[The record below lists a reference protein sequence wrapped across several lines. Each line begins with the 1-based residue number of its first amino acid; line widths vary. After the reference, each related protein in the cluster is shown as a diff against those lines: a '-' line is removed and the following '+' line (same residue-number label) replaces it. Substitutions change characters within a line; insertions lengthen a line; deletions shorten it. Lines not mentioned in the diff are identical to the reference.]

1 MTAASP
7 RVAPSGVTVDV
18 LTESP
23 LWEAEPGAEAV
34 VRQAILQAA
43 AVVGPMAPG
52 SEVAVLLCDDATIA
66 ALNAQWR
73 GREEPT
79 NVLSFPAPPASKLP
93 ASDLGASDPGASDSG
108 ASGGG
113 ISEAG
118 LHLGDIA
125 IACETV
131 VREAREQGRPVSQ
144 HLAHLAVHG
153 FLHLLGYDHQADSEA
168 ERMEGLEREI
178 LATLGISD
186 PYAPHDA

>member
-18 LTESP
+18 LSESP

-34 VRQAILQAA
+34 VREAIAQAA
-43 AVVGPMAPG
+43 AIAGTAGPAT
-52 SEVAVLLCDDATIA
+52 EVAVLLCDDATIA

-79 NVLSFPAPPASKLP
+79 NVLSFPVPPAS
-93 ASDLGASDPGASDSG
+93 DPSA
-108 ASGGG
+108 
-113 ISEAG
+113 SEAG
-118 LHLGDIA
+118 VHLGDIA
-125 IACETV
+125 IARETA
-131 VREAREQGRPVSQ
+131 VREASEQGRTVSQ

-153 FLHLLGYDHQADSEA
+153 FLHLLGYDHQTDDEA
-168 ERMEGLEREI
+168 EHMEGLEREI
-178 LATLGISD
+178 LAGLGISD

>member
-1 MTAASP
+1 MTATSP

-18 LTESP
+18 LSESP

-34 VRQAILQAA
+34 VRKAVSRAA
-43 AVVGPMAPG
+43 AAAGPFGPAA
-52 SEVAVLLCDDATIA
+52 EVAVLLCDDATIA

-73 GREEPT
+73 GRDEPT
-79 NVLSFPAPPASKLP
+79 NVLSFPAPPAP
-93 ASDLGASDPGASDSG
+93 DASGSVASASESG
-108 ASGGG
+108 AV
-113 ISEAG
+113 
-118 LHLGDIA
+118 HLGDIA

-131 VREAREQGRPVSQ
+131 IREAGEQGRTVSE

-153 FLHLLGYDHQADSEA
+153 FLHLLGYDHQTDGEA

-178 LATLGISD
+178 LAGLGISD

>member
-7 RVAPSGVTVDV
+7 RVAPSGITVDV
-18 LTESP
+18 LSESP

-34 VRQAILQAA
+34 VRQAISEAA
-43 AVVGPMAPG
+43 AFVGPTGLAA
-52 SEVAVLLCDDATIA
+52 EVAVLLCDDATIA

-79 NVLSFPAPPASKLP
+79 NVLSFPAPPASDP
-93 ASDLGASDPGASDSG
+93 AAPNPVAP
-108 ASGGG
+108 
-113 ISEAG
+113 I
-118 LHLGDIA
+118 HLGDIA

-131 VREAREQGRPVSQ
+131 VREAREQGRTVSQ

-153 FLHLLGYDHQADSEA
+153 FLHLLGYDHQTDGEA

-178 LATLGISD
+178 LASLGISD

>member
-7 RVAPSGVTVDV
+7 RLAPSGMTVDV
-18 LTESP
+18 LSESP

-34 VRQAILQAA
+34 VRQAIAQAA
-43 AVVGPMAPG
+43 AATDVGEPAA
-52 SEVAVLLCDDATIA
+52 EVAVLLCDDATIA

-79 NVLSFPAPPASKLP
+79 NVLSFPALP
-93 ASDLGASDPGASDSG
+93 ASDPSPSDPA
-108 ASGGG
+108 APV
-113 ISEAG
+113 
-118 LHLGDIA
+118 HLGDIA

-131 VREAREQGRPVSQ
+131 VREAGEQGRTVSE

-153 FLHLLGYDHQADSEA
+153 FLHLLGYDHQTDGEA
-168 ERMEGLEREI
+168 EPMEALEREI

-186 PYAPHDA
+186 PYAQHDA

>member
-7 RVAPSGVTVDV
+7 RLAPSGMTVDV
-18 LTESP
+18 LSESP

-34 VRQAILQAA
+34 VRQAIARAA
-43 AVVGPMAPG
+43 AATDVGEPAA
-52 SEVAVLLCDDATIA
+52 EVAVLLCDDATIA

-79 NVLSFPAPPASKLP
+79 NVLSFPAPPASDP
-93 ASDLGASDPGASDSG
+93 SASDPSAPVR
-108 ASGGG
+108 
-113 ISEAG
+113 
-118 LHLGDIA
+118 LGDIA

-131 VREAREQGRPVSQ
+131 VREAREQGRTVSE

-153 FLHLLGYDHQADSEA
+153 FLHLLGYDHQTDGEA
-168 ERMEGLEREI
+168 EDMEALEREI